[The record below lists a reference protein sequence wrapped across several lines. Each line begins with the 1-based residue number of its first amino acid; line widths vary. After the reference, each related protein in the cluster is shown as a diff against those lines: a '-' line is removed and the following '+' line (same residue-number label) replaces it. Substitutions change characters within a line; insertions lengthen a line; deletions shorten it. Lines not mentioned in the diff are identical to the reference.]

1 MNFRNKSN
9 RGRDGQ
15 TLASGC
21 LVTLELLDLC
31 AMVFS
36 SVKWGWEPLPH
47 GAITVGAY
55 WICVMGISR
64 VSPVDWPLNYLLLLW
79 LPPFHELKG
88 ERCCLLTETLIGRHD
103 LLPIMKNNWLYG
115 LNVNPHLI
123 WYTFKKPGMN
133 RSYKI
138 NFSPQLLSSVSFSD
152 LKLNLDLIQLGEIL
166 VVVTICQI
174 SYCGPNL
181 SAYII
186 HTHFPLISI
195 LSCIVRRSLRNLYQ
209 DDAHDNHLESSGRV
223 RCKYDTIWLSSPTE
237 RDDQLQVRNFCSYP
251 AQSNGWVI

>member
-1 MNFRNKSN
+1 MLRRNIIKKQRSQPWKAPQTGPWKAKALQHLLTFKHYYKQHWANFRNKSN

-15 TLASGC
+15 ILASGC

-47 GAITVGAY
+47 GAVAVGAS
-55 WICVMGISR
+55 WIRVMGISR
-64 VSPVDWPLNYLLLLW
+64 VSPVDWPLNYLLLLR

-103 LLPIMKNNWLYG
+103 LLLVIKNNWLYG

-133 RSYKI
+133 RSCKV
-138 NFSPQLLSSVSFSD
+138 NSSPQLLSSVSFSD

-166 VVVTICQI
+166 AVVTICQI

-195 LSCIVRRSLRNLYQ
+195 LI
-209 DDAHDNHLESSGRV
+209 
-223 RCKYDTIWLSSPTE
+223 
-237 RDDQLQVRNFCSYP
+237 
-251 AQSNGWVI
+251 